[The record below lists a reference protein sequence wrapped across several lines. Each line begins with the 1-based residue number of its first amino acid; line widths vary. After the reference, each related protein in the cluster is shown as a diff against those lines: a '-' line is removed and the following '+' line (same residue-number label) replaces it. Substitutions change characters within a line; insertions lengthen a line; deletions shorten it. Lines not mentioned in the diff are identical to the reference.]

1 MELLSRAGPPGNT
14 RTSPRRTG
22 DAYRLRLQGEPDPVA
37 AAALAEL
44 AGARGIIA
52 HLREDRRHV
61 QDRDLR
67 LLRDVVQTM
76 LNMEMAATDE
86 MQRIARE
93 IKPDFSTLVP
103 EKREELTTEGGL
115 EVASRIDFM
124 RSYINRL
131 QQGGIVVSLFVDP
144 DDKQVSAARKSGAD
158 WVEVHRPLRKGIHIR
173 LAGEDIQAGL
183 ALVASQARADT
194 PERKIGRYNEADDL
208 ESHGTS
214 QLAADMSAKLTADPG
229 LQAKLKQ
236 LILRQSPAGLA
247 EALRAMAERPDSTPY
262 LESFEFPMAIIHGKD
277 DKLIPLERAREV
289 MEKVKQGTLL
299 ELEGAGHM
307 PMMEAPQAT
316 AGELIKLLV

>member
-1 MELLSRAGPPGNT
+1 MLKTTINGISYAYDRRGEGKPVVLIHGFPLDHTIWDLLTPLLARRADVIAPDLRGFGET
-14 RTSPRRTG
+14 ATSPGKYGLNDLAG
-22 DAYRLRLQGEPDPVA
+22 DIATLLDKLKLEPAVVVGHSMGGYV
-37 AAALAEL
+37 ALAL
-44 AGARGIIA
+44 AHAFP
-52 HLREDRRHV
+52 
-61 QDRDLR
+61 
-67 LLRDVVQTM
+67 
-76 LNMEMAATDE
+76 
-86 MQRIARE
+86 QR
-93 IKPDFSTLVP
+93 V
-103 EKREELTTEGGL
+103 
-115 EVASRIDFM
+115 
-124 RSYINRL
+124 
-131 QQGGIVVSLFVDP
+131 
-144 DDKQVSAARKSGAD
+144 
-158 WVEVHRPLRKGIHIR
+158 
-173 LAGEDIQAGL
+173 AGL

-262 LESFEFPMAIIHGKD
+262 LESFEFPVAIVHGKD

-289 MEKVKQGTLL
+289 KEKVKQGTLL